1 MTIFGS
7 FLYGSGVLYG
17 PSVSLG
23 TVAPATGP
31 STGGN
36 AFVLTGEGLSLV
48 AFDDDFTGAVLD
60 PALWTDISSGT
71 GAISTGATHL
81 TLSTGTTAG
90 SYSGVQSVPTMT
102 SFQAEVSVNIP
113 RITQYPATDVSFLT
127 FSLYVDASNYANMTV
142 NVGSTS
148 GDITL
153 QCVTV
158 VGGTTTATYETDWTT
173 GISSFRIL
181 RWNSDIYFI
190 ANGSIVYIA
199 KSFTSTTARYR
210 IYSYNNAAT
219 YNVSGVV
226 VNYFESK
233 PFVVFGNSPVFDT
246 VVVSPT
252 RVRGTVPPSIDD
264 FNNEAGYAGL
274 VDVHFISAFV
284 VSMTDAYEYYFEKKL
299 VLVNNQQDD
308 LVLSIVD
315 DSIVRTP
322 EDVRRGL

>member
-17 PSVSLG
+17 ATIAVGSVS
-23 TVAPATGP
+23 PPRGP

-36 AFVLTGEGLSLV
+36 AFVLTGTGFTLAS
-48 AFDDDFTGAVLD
+48 FDDDFTGAVLD
-60 PALWTDISSGT
+60 PALWTDISTGT
-71 GAISTGATHL
+71 GAITVGSTHL
-81 TLSTGTTAG
+81 TLSTGATAG
-90 SYSGVQSVPTMT
+90 SYSGVESIPVVNN
-102 SFQAEVSVNIP
+102 FQIEANVNIP
-113 RITQYPATDVSFLT
+113 RITQYPSSDVSFFTLT
-127 FSLYVDASNYANMTV
+127 FYVDALNYASMSV

-148 GDITL
+148 GDVTL
-153 QCVTV
+153 LCQTVIGGVVTS
-158 VGGTTTATYETDWTT
+158 TYEGDWST
-173 GISSFRIL
+173 GVSTFRIL
-181 RWNSDIYFI
+181 RWNSKICFY
-190 ANGSIVYIA
+190 ANGSEVYA
-199 KSFTSTTARYR
+199 CTGFTAA
-210 IYSYNNAAT
+210 NAT
-219 YNVSGVV
+219 YRLFAYNGSANYSVSGVV
-226 VNYFESK
+226 VNYYASK
-233 PFVVFGNSPVFDT
+233 PYVVFGDSHVADT

-274 VDVHFISAFV
+274 VTVYFVSASV
-284 VSMTDAYEYYFEKKL
+284 GSIPDGYEYYFEKKL